1 MSEIENRL
9 IIKLRSSPS
18 IVSQVNMNMFLLRL
32 LIFHSLPTIVAALA
46 LNVGGLLGLGLL
58 ARKAFCRWPVRLR
71 ATLVF
76 ISFLEIGQTSECH
89 LQ

>member
-1 MSEIENRL
+1 
-9 IIKLRSSPS
+9 
-18 IVSQVNMNMFLLRL
+18 MFLLRL
-32 LIFHSLPTIVAALA
+32 LIFHSLPTIVAALV

-58 ARKAFCRWPVRLR
+58 ARKAFRRWPVRLR

-76 ISFLEIGQTSECH
+76 IFLLEIGQTSECH